1 MKLLRLT
8 TENENCVFDNVFNED
23 VIVKPFS
30 KVCLQAFTTQLNKDI
45 LEINNQNNEIQ
56 FTLDGAEA
64 GTNNWFII
72 NLTNG
77 IYDSSNIEVLLTDI
91 TNKLNLAMNGAT
103 PATLGKQWRAVLS
116 GNRILIQCVRG
127 ECLTFN
133 NNTIV
138 SKYIR
143 YQNATLQPLA
153 GENYFM
159 RTGGVDQ
166 DNDSFFYSLQPTNKG
181 ASSLRCQLREN
192 PDPDNTG
199 FVLGYVDAN
208 IGTKEDINT
217 ADISYGI
224 KLVYDAAVL
233 PDHLRY
239 EVIYAG
245 VVIPND
251 QMVNNPIPN
260 IYGPADLS
268 NDSLI
273 IDITNNQTVKY
284 SIYNFYENEYITLYE
299 PVDFVSA
306 DNLFAVGVLIGDT
319 QVFNFEN
326 TTDPFY
332 IEPEKYIRY
341 KKSHKTPNYSIEIP
355 KGPYI
360 SDTYFSISSSELATS
375 LGYAQNTFPLQ
386 PNLPAI
392 TYTAQDNVQLLAN
405 YPFFLKL
412 NSDSYIVE
420 LLDNNLNSMDSMS
433 NQRRN
438 ILAVIPQESSI
449 VERVSFNASVLIWID
464 LNNKEP
470 LNLRHI
476 RARVLTEGLEPI
488 FVYGLSQLVLLIE

>member
-30 KVCLQAFTTQLNKDI
+30 KVCLQAFTTQLNKAV

-64 GTNNWFII
+64 GTNNWFTIY
-72 NLTNG
+72 LDTG

-103 PATLGKQWRAVLS
+103 TATLGKQWRAVLS

-127 ECLTFN
+127 ELLTFN
-133 NNTIV
+133 DNSIV

-143 YQNATLQPLA
+143 YQNATLEPLP
-153 GENYFM
+153 GESYFM

-166 DNDSFFYSLQPTNKG
+166 DSDSFFYSLQPTNKG

-192 PDPDNTG
+192 PEPLNTG
-199 FVLGYVDAN
+199 FVLGYVN
-208 IGTKEDINT
+208 ENVGTKEDINT

-224 KLVYDAAVL
+224 KLVYDAAVE
-233 PDHLRY
+233 DFLRY

-251 QMVNNPIPN
+251 QMANNPKPE
-260 IYGPADLS
+260 IYGPADLG
-268 NDSLI
+268 NDVLC
-273 IDITNNQTVKY
+273 IDITNNQNVKY
-284 SIYNFYENEYITLYE
+284 SIFRINTNEYITLYE
-299 PVDFVSA
+299 PVDFVTA

-319 QVFNFEN
+319 QVFQFEN

-332 IEPEKYIRY
+332 VEPEKYIRY
-341 KKSHKTPNYSIEIP
+341 KKSNKTPKYPIDIASAT
-355 KGPYI
+355 YI
-360 SDTYFSISSSELATS
+360 SNTYFSFSNSELATS
-375 LGYAQNTFPLQ
+375 LGYNQNTFPLQ
-386 PNLPAI
+386 LNLPTI
-392 TYTAQDNVQLLAN
+392 TYTAQDNVSLLAN
-405 YPFFLKL
+405 HPFFLKL

-449 VERVSFNASVLIWID
+449 VERVAFNANVLIWID

-476 RARVLTEGLEPI
+476 RARVLTEGLETI
-488 FVYGLSQLVLLIE
+488 FVYGLSQLVILIE